1 MRNITK
7 ISTDRRLID
16 AGPLVAVFN
25 RNDGHYAECLWLYR
39 EMNAPSHTT
48 LAVLAE
54 AMYTLGA
61 RSGRYGQGLLWKL
74 ILRGDLIIEHP
85 SPSEL
90 ARMSELMGKHSD
102 CPMDFADASLV
113 ALAERLSLDRIFT
126 VDRRDFSTYRL
137 HGKKAFTI
145 IGPA

>member
-1 MRNITK
+1 MKNIART
-7 ISTDRRLID
+7 STARMLID
-16 AGPLVAVFN
+16 AGPLIAVFN
-25 RNDGHYAECLWLYR
+25 RNDDYHRECLRLYQ
-39 EMNAPSHTT
+39 EINPPFYTT

-61 RSGRYGQGLLWKL
+61 RSGWYGQELLWRI
-74 ILRGDLIIEHP
+74 ILHGDLIIEHP
-85 SPSEL
+85 SPAEFV
-90 ARMSELMGKHSD
+90 RMSELMSKYSD
-102 CPMDFADASLV
+102 RPMDFADASLV

-137 HGKKAFTI
+137 NGKKAFTV

>member
-1 MRNITK
+1 MRNTAR
-7 ISTDRRLID
+7 TLID
-16 AGPLVAVFN
+16 AGPLIAVFN
-25 RNDGHYAECLWLYR
+25 RNDDYYAECLRLYQ
-39 EMNAPSHTT
+39 EMNPPFYTT

-61 RSGRYGQGLLWKL
+61 RSGWYGQELLWKI
-74 ILRGDLIIEHP
+74 ILHGDLIIEHS
-85 SPSEL
+85 SPAEII
-90 ARMSELMGKHSD
+90 RMSELMSKYSD
-102 CPMDFADASLV
+102 RPMDFADASLV

-137 HGKKAFTI
+137 NGKKPFTV